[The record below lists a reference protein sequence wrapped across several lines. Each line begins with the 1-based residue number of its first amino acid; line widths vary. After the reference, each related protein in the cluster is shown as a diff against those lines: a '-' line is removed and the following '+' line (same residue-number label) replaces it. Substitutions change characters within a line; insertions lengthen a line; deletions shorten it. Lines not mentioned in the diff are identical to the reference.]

1 VLGVSDAGMR
11 DRLRAIFDAMLN
23 LPATAIAF
31 YYPAIQRRSRWN
43 KPIEVYWRKRDVL
56 DAMLN
61 EQIATT
67 RADPNLNERQDILSM
82 MVLARDEDGEPL
94 TDTDLRHELNTLI
107 AAGHET
113 TATAIA
119 WGAEL
124 LAHNPAVRER
134 AREAAIA
141 GDQRYLDAL
150 VKEIL
155 RIRAPVSVAAARHP
169 LEPFELDGYTIGA
182 DTVIIANAW
191 GVHLDPSV
199 HPEPDRF
206 RPERFLEPTPD
217 YSFLPFGGGAHR
229 CLGAALA
236 QLEMKV
242 VLSGILA
249 RYDLLAL
256 GPELA
261 RPVRRGIV
269 MAPKGGGRVRIA
281 GLPGART
288 AVHAARP
295 EPAANPA

>member
-1 VLGVSDAGMR
+1 
-11 DRLRAIFDAMLN
+11 
-23 LPATAIAF
+23 
-31 YYPAIQRRSRWN
+31 
-43 KPIEVYWRKRDVL
+43 
-56 DAMLN
+56 
-61 EQIATT
+61 
-67 RADPNLNERQDILSM
+67 
-82 MVLARDEDGEPL
+82 
-94 TDTDLRHELNTLI
+94 
-107 AAGHET
+107 
-113 TATAIA
+113 
-119 WGAEL
+119 
-124 LAHNPAVRER
+124 
-134 AREAAIA
+134 
-141 GDQRYLDAL
+141 
-150 VKEIL
+150 
-155 RIRAPVSVAAARHP
+155 VSVAAARHP
-169 LEPFELDGYTIGA
+169 LEPFELDGYTIGS

-249 RYDLLAL
+249 RYDLLPL

>member
-1 VLGVSDAGMR
+1 
-11 DRLRAIFDAMLN
+11 
-23 LPATAIAF
+23 
-31 YYPAIQRRSRWN
+31 
-43 KPIEVYWRKRDVL
+43 
-56 DAMLN
+56 
-61 EQIATT
+61 
-67 RADPNLNERQDILSM
+67 M
-82 MVLARDEDGEPL
+82 MVLARDEEGAPL
-94 TDTDLRHELNTLI
+94 ADTDLRHELNTLI

-124 LAHNPAVRER
+124 LAHNPRVQSRRGKRRSTATSATSMRSSR
-134 AREAAIA
+134 RSSGSAR
-141 GDQRYLDAL
+141 RC
-150 VKEIL
+150 
-155 RIRAPVSVAAARHP
+155 RWRAARHP

-242 VLSGILA
+242 ALSGILA
-249 RYDLLAL
+249 RYDLLPVR
-256 GPELA
+256 PELA
-261 RPVRRGIV
+261 PPVRRGIV

-281 GLPGART
+281 GLPGRPNCIAAGRARVGRGPGVL
-288 AVHAARP
+288 ALRNERRVRR
-295 EPAANPA
+295 ERRNGRR